1 MGNVG
6 RKQIFKNFTVKTIY
20 RKTKPETNLQRPS
33 CCRYNIQ
40 LLSISMQNGDIDNGK
55 FVSNHNGIKLDDIGN
70 RKIRMNFGGI
80 TKIMM
85 KHFILV
91 QNEVNPLAMFTVF
104 DRISDRIE
112 FGDINIRYDDRGFV
126 NKVLDYDA
134 ENSGMTRE
142 TLRTQIKSTLPLMGT
157 KI

>member
-6 RKQIFKNFTVKTIY
+6 RKRIFKNFTVKTIY
-20 RKTKPETNLQRPS
+20 RKTKPEKHLQRPS

-91 QNEVNPLAMFTVF
+91 QNEVNPLATLPVF
-104 DRISDRIE
+104 DLIGDQLKIGDMRIE
-112 FGDINIRYDDRGFV
+112 
-126 NKVLDYDA
+126 A
-134 ENSGMTRE
+134 S
-142 TLRTQIKSTLPLMGT
+142 
-157 KI
+157 

>member
-6 RKQIFKNFTVKTIY
+6 RKGIFKNFTVKTIY

-40 LLSISMQNGDIDNGK
+40 LLSISMQNGDIDNGE
-55 FVSNHNGIKLDDIGN
+55 FVSNHNGIKLDDIGDP
-70 RKIRMNFGGI
+70 KIGVNFDRI

-91 QNEVNPLAMFTVF
+91 QNEVNPLATLPVF
-104 DRISDRIE
+104 NLIGAQLKI
-112 FGDINIRYDDRGFV
+112 GDMTIRYDDRGFV
-126 NKVLDYDA
+126 IRALDYNA
-134 ENSGMTRE
+134 EKTG
-142 TLRTQIKSTLPLMGT
+142 
-157 KI
+157 